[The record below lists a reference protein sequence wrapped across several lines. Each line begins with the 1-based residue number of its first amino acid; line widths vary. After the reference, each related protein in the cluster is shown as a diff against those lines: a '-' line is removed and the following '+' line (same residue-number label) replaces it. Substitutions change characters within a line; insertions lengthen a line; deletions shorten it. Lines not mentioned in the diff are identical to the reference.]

1 MSDTT
6 MSDATND
13 GSTAQDSVEIGQAR
27 RLDRAA
33 EGLPPAPI
41 RAVHLGVGN
50 FFRAHQAYYTE
61 MSNAEKSNAE
71 TSGPGSEQE
80 WGYAAF
86 TGRSAAI
93 ADELAPQDGLY
104 TLIISTRTAPT
115 TW

>member
-1 MSDTT
+1 MN
-6 MSDATND
+6 AP
-13 GSTAQDSVEIGQAR
+13 AEQAPGAGR
-27 RLDRAA
+27 RLSR
-33 EGLPPAPI
+33 EGGDGRPKAP
-41 RAVHLGVGN
+41 VKLLHLGVGN

>member
-1 MSDTT
+1 MN
-6 MSDATND
+6 AP
-13 GSTAQDSVEIGQAR
+13 AEQAPGAGR
-27 RLDRAA
+27 RLSR
-33 EGLPPAPI
+33 EGGDGHPKAP
-41 RAVHLGVGN
+41 VKLLHLGVGN

-61 MSNAEKSNAE
+61 MSNAEKSNAETSNAEKSNAE